1 MTSNRTPGS
10 GRRKRTRTEDDALPS
25 SPVTASS
32 RTTDAATSA
41 KRRRLNGVA
50 DSPRSTP
57 KGFSAIASAIGGV
70 FSRSR
75 GRNGIQ
81 RKSAGAQDNTVVESS
96 YDVPESE
103 GEEEEETFSRKP
115 KKLDF
120 GTASKVPKSTK
131 SLYDVPDSGDEQDS
145 TKGAGE
151 QHGTNPGTPSK
162 RKVGKPKGKTPSLNP
177 TPARRG
183 RPPKPKPIELLN
195 MPAVKARIYGPAGL
209 GAGASRVASDPP
221 KLKGILTPQKR
232 KVGRPTKP
240 AKTVVFDEDE
250 EQSDLLGRDVAP
262 KPRWSA
268 LMNRS
273 REQMGAGSPAPA
285 VLDQTSDSQRNE
297 AENDGKDP
305 EEAEPEAEL
314 EAGEDDDEVCAI
326 CSKPDSEPPNEIIFC
341 EVCDRGF
348 HQKCYDV
355 PVIPEGDWI
364 CRTCSQ
370 DDILPGGTEA
380 GNTETRKKETP
391 TTTVDIPGIPNF
403 EQHLQKMRQVLLERC
418 SGNRRIK
425 LRGQSEAYEKAFQ
438 LVEQTVLAG
447 EGNSMM
453 VIGSRG
459 CGKTTVCLFL
469 GCLHHG
475 TTNEHNR

>member
-10 GRRKRTRTEDDALPS
+10 GRRKRTRTEEDDLPS
-25 SPVTASS
+25 SPVTASQ
-32 RTTDAATSA
+32 TTNVATSV
-41 KRRRLNGVA
+41 KRRRLNGVS

-57 KGFSAIASAIGGV
+57 KGFSAITSAIGGTLG
-70 FSRSR
+70 RSR
-75 GRNGIQ
+75 GRNGTQ
-81 RKSAGAQDNTVVESS
+81 RKSAGAQDNTVIESS
-96 YDVPESE
+96 SGVLGGDE
-103 GEEEEETFSRKP
+103 EEEEETFSSKP

-120 GTASKVPKSTK
+120 GTAPKVTKSTK

-145 TKGAGE
+145 TEGTSE
-151 QHGTNPGTPSK
+151 QNGTAPVTPSK
-162 RKVGKPKGKTPSLNP
+162 RKARKPKEKPPPLNP

-183 RPPKPKPIELLN
+183 RPPKPKPVELLSI
-195 MPAVKARIYGPAGL
+195 PAVKARIYGPAGL
-209 GAGASRVASDPP
+209 GAAAAASRVAFDPP

-232 KVGRPTKP
+232 KVGRP
-240 AKTVVFDEDE
+240 AKTVKTVAFDEDE
-250 EQSDLLGRDVAP
+250 EESDLQGGDVPP

-273 REQMGAGSPAPA
+273 REQISAGPPTSV
-285 VLDQTSDSQRNE
+285 VLDQTNDSQKDE
-297 AENDGKDP
+297 VESHGKD
-305 EEAEPEAEL
+305 AEEAEL
-314 EAGEDDDEVCAI
+314 ELEAEEDDDEVCVI

-370 DDILPGGTEA
+370 EDILPGGTE
-380 GNTETRKKETP
+380 TRKKESP
-391 TTTVDIPGIPNF
+391 TTTVDIPEIPNF

-459 CGKTTVCLFL
+459 CGKTTVRLFS
-469 GCLHHG
+469 GCLHHV
-475 TTNEHNR
+475 TTNKHDR